1 VLRARRDR
9 FASMTAKLLT
19 VGLVVASLVG
29 YQLAQ
34 RTMPTGANPFTVV
47 AIAYFLGIIAC
58 VLLAPGVGKPIG
70 LEDAALLKQWPIWV
84 LAGSVVGIEIGYL
97 LAYRAGWPLAT
108 TTGVTYTSTMLLLA
122 VIGATFFS
130 EGISPRR
137 AAGLAL
143 AMGGVWLLIAPM
155 RAP

>member
-1 VLRARRDR
+1 VRIPSPSSQSRI
-9 FASMTAKLLT
+9 FSGSLL
-19 VGLVVASLVG
+19 
-29 YQLAQ
+29 
-34 RTMPTGANPFTVV
+34 
-47 AIAYFLGIIAC
+47 

-84 LAGSVVGIEIGYL
+84 LALSVVGIEIGYL

-108 TTGVTYTSTMLLLA
+108 TTGVTYTSTMVLLA
-122 VIGATFFS
+122 LIGATFFS
-130 EGISPRR
+130 ESISLRR

-143 AMGGVWLLIAPM
+143 AMGGVWLLVAPT

>member
-1 VLRARRDR
+1 MGAPSRQAWPLCGFERRLTQDRDGIAAARR
-9 FASMTAKLLT
+9 
-19 VGLVVASLVG
+19 
-29 YQLAQ
+29 
-34 RTMPTGANPFTVV
+34 
-47 AIAYFLGIIAC
+47 
-58 VLLAPGVGKPIG
+58 
-70 LEDAALLKQWPIWV
+70 
-84 LAGSVVGIEIGYL
+84 L

-108 TTGVTYTSTMLLLA
+108 TTGVTYTSTMVLLA

-143 AMGGVWLLIAPM
+143 AMGGVWLLVAPM